1 MARTGQPGYVQS
13 PRPCAP
19 CTVVLVDDRDDIR
32 RLLAMLLD
40 DEPDF
45 LVVAEGTNGRDAI
58 QLTEQLQPDLVV
70 MDNDMPVMTGL
81 EAIPHVLAAA
91 PTRVVL
97 FSSDAD
103 DLRGRALDLGA
114 SSAITKST
122 GVLTFVEELR
132 QILSTESD
140 ASRAEPSAP
149 SRTSRT

>member
-1 MARTGQPGYVQS
+1 MTGVRMGQPFGVQS

-40 DEPDF
+40 DEADF
-45 LVVAEGTNGRDAI
+45 VVVAEGKNGREAI
-58 QLTEQLQPDLVV
+58 QLAEQLQPDLVV
-70 MDNDMPVMTGL
+70 LDNDMPVMTGL
-81 EAIPHVLAAA
+81 EAIPHVLTAA

-103 DLRGRALDLGA
+103 DLRTQALELGA
-114 SSAITKST
+114 SSAIAKST
-122 GVLTFVEELR
+122 GVLTFVEQLR
-132 QILSTESD
+132 DVLATTADTSS
-140 ASRAEPSAP
+140 S